1 MIELSFFNNL
11 IEFIDELT
19 ELLKEDWQ
27 KFKIFFKE
35 NKNSIIWLF
44 ISLITL
50 QFTNFMSLGTS
61 FNIYLKK
68 NNIQQRGGNGTV
80 PAPVP
85 EPVSETIKTTNL
97 PLPANAPKGP
107 KTKDE
112 QIANEK
118 KKILDKKA
126 DKKKAK
132 EEKKAKKNKGVGED
146 SDVKDIDKKLGIFN
160 KLKGKISDSAGQ
172 HGMMG
177 PVFSN
182 LDGVMRAFEGII
194 ALVTF
199 ILIIVGIISLPIFI
213 FLIITYCII
222 KFILGKLVLI

>member
-1 MIELSFFNNL
+1 MIKLSFFDNFKDFINEL
-11 IEFIDELT
+11 I

-50 QFTNFMSLGTS
+50 QFTNVMSLGSS

-68 NNIQQRGGNGTV
+68 NNIQQGGANDGPVVSTA
-80 PAPVP
+80 PAAP
-85 EPVSETIKTTNL
+85 EKKPE
-97 PLPANAPKGP
+97 AP

-126 DKKKAK
+126 EKKKAK
-132 EEKKAKKNKGVGED
+132 EDKKKEKGDGEGED

-182 LDGVMRAFEGII
+182 LDGIMRAFEGII
-194 ALVTF
+194 AFVTL
-199 ILIIVGIISLPIFI
+199 ILIIVGIISLPVLI

>member
-11 IEFIDELT
+11 IEFIDELI

-68 NNIQQRGGNGTV
+68 NNIQQGGGNSET
-80 PAPVP
+80 
-85 EPVSETIKTTNL
+85 VSETQKTTNASTNA
-97 PLPANAPKGP
+97 PKNAPVNAPKGP

-126 DKKKAK
+126 DKKKVK
-132 EEKKAKKNKGVGED
+132 EEKKAKKNKGAGED